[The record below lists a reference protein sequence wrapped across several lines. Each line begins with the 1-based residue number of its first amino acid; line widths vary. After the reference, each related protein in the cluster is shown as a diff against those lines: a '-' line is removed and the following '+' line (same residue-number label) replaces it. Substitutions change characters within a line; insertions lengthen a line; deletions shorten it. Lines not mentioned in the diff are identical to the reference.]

1 MSLRSALAFLAV
13 AAGIVVF
20 FLPSPPGSPE
30 AAPGVWRAAGVL
42 IVALGLWATQALP
55 EYFATIIFFL
65 LAVTIGGMPAD
76 VVFSGFHS
84 TGAWMIFG
92 GLIIGHCVQ
101 ATGLGGRIAARLMRR
116 LARSYLGILAT
127 AVGIAALMAFL
138 VPSNTGRIVIM
149 VPIFMALAD
158 RLGFAH
164 GSNGRAALALAI
176 GAGTLYPSLAILP
189 GAVPNL
195 IMVGAAESIH
205 GMTITYA
212 DYFIAQYPVIGIVS
226 VIALPLILR
235 VMLPDRPRSR
245 PEPAAPT
252 APGRGEVT
260 LGLILA
266 LALVLWV
273 TDFAH
278 GIKPAWVALG
288 AALLC
293 LMPRI
298 GVAPPETMVTKI
310 NFAPWIFV
318 AGVIGAGAVV
328 AHSGLG
334 ARLAA
339 ALFEVVTLTP
349 GRDAMNLVIV
359 SAIGTVMA
367 LVATVPGQPAIMT
380 TLAPEIAQAAGW
392 PLATAIH
399 AQVITWLMTI
409 FPYQLPPL
417 IIAIRLAG
425 VQVGHLIRLQIAMMA
440 VAWLVMLPLLYLWW
454 RAIGMFG

>member
-1 MSLRSALAFLAV
+1 MSLRSVLSLLAV
-13 AAGIVVF
+13 IVGIAVY
-20 FLPSPPGSPE
+20 FLPPPPGVSPE
-30 AAPGVWRAAGVL
+30 TQGVWQAAAVL

-65 LAVTIGGMPAD
+65 LAVTIGGMPAN

-92 GLIIGHCVQ
+92 GLIIGYCVQ
-101 ATGLGGRIAARLMRR
+101 ATGLGERIAARLMRR
-116 LARSYLGILAT
+116 LAHSYLGILAA
-127 AVGIAALMAFL
+127 AVGIAALMGFL
-138 VPSNTGRIVIM
+138 IPSNTGRIVVM
-149 VPIFMALAD
+149 VPIFLALAD
-158 RLGFAH
+158 RLGFVP
-164 GSNGRAALALAI
+164 GSNGRAALALAV

-189 GAVPNL
+189 AAVPNL

-205 GMTITYA
+205 GVSFTYA
-212 DYFIAQYPVIGIVS
+212 DYFIAQYPVIGVVS

-235 VMLPDRPRSR
+235 VMLPDRPGPRT
-245 PEPAAPT
+245 EAPAPSS
-252 APGRGEVT
+252 PGRGEIT

-266 LALVLWV
+266 LSLVLWI

-278 GIKPAWVALG
+278 GIKPAWVAVG
-288 AALLC
+288 AAVLC

-298 GVAPPETMVTKI
+298 GIAPPETMVTKI
-310 NFAPWIFV
+310 NYAPWIFV

-334 ARLAA
+334 AMLAA
-339 ALFEVVTLTP
+339 SLFEAVTLSP
-349 GRDAMNLVIV
+349 GHDAMNLVIV
-359 SAIGTVMA
+359 SAIGTVMG

-380 TLAPEIAQAAGW
+380 TLAPEIAQATGW
-392 PLATAIH
+392 PLATAIQ
-399 AQVITWLMTI
+399 AQVITWVMTI

-417 IIAIRLAG
+417 IVAIRLAG
-425 VQVGHLIRLQIAMMA
+425 VPAGPLIRVQVAMMV

-454 RAIGMFG
+454 SAIGMFG